1 MLSLV
6 CFILYILEDIN
17 AISVFCILY
26 ALKDN
31 SASLVCCILYIL
43 EDINARSVF
52 CILYGLYRKL
62 SSHLIS
68 ETNSFRRV
76 WNIQCPSLGTQWL
89 NISKVWGGGHS
100 FKYIQSLGAQWFKIF
115 QNLEAKSVY
124 ISKFLE
130 HNGYRHSRFVDR
142 GVEVEEIQFF

>member
-17 AISVFCILY
+17 AISVFCILYALKNNSASLVCCILYILEAINASSVFCILY

-43 EDINARSVF
+43 EDINASSVF

-89 NISKVWGGGHS
+89 NISKVWGGGTV
-100 FKYIQSLGAQWFKIF
+100 L
-115 QNLEAKSVY
+115 N
-124 ISKFLE
+124 ISK
-130 HNGYRHSRFVDR
+130 V
-142 GVEVEEIQFF
+142 